1 MGKNLEIAASLVLLL
16 LSFGFSIWNFYTSSY
31 ATATI
36 MLIFGITNIGYLV
49 KEIKEKRSDENGND

>member
-1 MGKNLEIAASLVLLL
+1 MGKNLEIITSLVILL
-16 LSFGFSIWNFYTSSY
+16 LSFGFLIWNFYISSY

-36 MLIFGITNIGYLV
+36 LLIVGIINIGYLV